1 MIYDNTRVV
10 DFFNQNLNQA
20 KGLLKQLEICRDRE
34 PRFSALSGW
43 VFEQTIRHCICEEL
57 GQTGIFVEPKEQFG
71 LGGGV
76 KADLLVGKTAIE
88 LKTRGLFG
96 RKDIT
101 RYAGYKD
108 MAEKQNYQYVFL
120 SQSETYV
127 PYRTGI
133 TEALGAGSVFFLDG
147 PVGEWKRFIELIITG
162 LREPT
167 T

>member
-57 GQTGIFVEPKEQFG
+57 GQMGIFVEPKEQFRLAG
-71 LGGGV
+71 RV
-76 KADLLVGKTAIE
+76 KADLLIGKTAIE

-96 RKDIT
+96 SRDIT
-101 RYAGYKD
+101 RYTAYKD

-133 TEALGAGSVFFLDG
+133 TEALGADNAFFLDG
-147 PVGEWKRFIELIITG
+147 PEGEWKRFVEIIARN
-162 LREPT
+162 LR
-167 T
+167 